1 MKFLNIAALQELL
14 QIKKESTSYTSWF
27 RSQRKFWVKS
37 KMTSLFDDFLTL
49 KPNPVSHYC
58 RLLPKF
64 EQEFDSM

>member
-14 QIKKESTSYTSWF
+14 QIKKESRSYTSWF
-27 RSQRKFWVKS
+27 GSQRKFWVKS
-37 KMTSLFDDFLTL
+37 QMASLFDDFFTL
-49 KPNPVSHYC
+49 KPNPVSHFC